1 MQSRS
6 QSVRLRPLLSSA
18 RSTSYLETAYRLH
31 PIRVATVRGSQG
43 QARRQKSLDHGS
55 SPREYVSAFRPPQ
68 GMWEYYTYRPL
79 TRGISAI
86 RLVELLPGT
95 DGQIYC
101 KIHEEDLDSLP
112 RSLLPPCRHA
122 EYKALSYTWD
132 SRTYRKFIRCDGTV
146 LPVTQNLYDALVRIR
161 CSDQSVLLWIDAICI
176 DQTNTLERNRQV
188 GLMRWIFSGAS
199 EVIAW
204 LGEEEEGTSGAFSLI
219 EVITAATTNLD
230 LEDIRDTFW
239 THYSFEIMGLP
250 QLVSPEWYGL
260 FKLFGRP
267 YFRRI
272 WVVQELV
279 VCKKATVRCGSLT
292 VLWDDLQHVTRLL
305 LAAGWRGPFIKEAPQ
320 PRMLPRA
327 PTFAKT
333 ISNIRLGFPISQ
345 GECGM
350 SLSLLL
356 CVTRRFLASD
366 PRDKVFALIGLA
378 SKIKSQSIN
387 PDYARPT
394 VDVYRD
400 ITGYLITTEQSLTL
414 LSTIEDISHRKPDSS
429 LPSWVPD
436 YSYHEN
442 IFTFG
447 FPIGRIQY
455 SAAGSTPVSVRW
467 SPTSSVLAIDGFT
480 YDEVETVSPI
490 SFTDTR
496 NQRQVILD
504 WLRIASSLL
513 HGGSVDGDAFWRTLI
528 GDSDRDTFPAPASYG
543 AYFAHYLSHLGI
555 QKTYGDLAGLTSIE
569 DHPDAAVMAST
580 YQASF
585 EFMAWRRTFFT
596 TRKGLIGLGPRST
609 QPGDKICIFSGG
621 RVPFILRGRGTHYQ
635 LLGEAYVHG
644 LMKGQ
649 AIQAHHDF
657 EEFLIR

>member
-1 MQSRS
+1 MPLQLRS
-6 QSVRLRPLLSSA
+6 ARLRPLLSLA
-18 RSTSYLETAYRLH
+18 RSTSYLETGYSLRSVRL
-31 PIRVATVRGSQG
+31 ATTSGSHDQSTG
-43 QARRQKSLDHGS
+43 HKSLEHDS
-55 SPREYVSAFRPPQ
+55 SPRECIQAFRPPQ
-68 GMWEYYTYRPL
+68 GTWDYYTYSPL
-79 TRGISAI
+79 SQRISAI
-86 RLVELLPGT
+86 RLVELLPAT
-95 DGQIYC
+95 DGHIHC
-101 KIHEEDLDSLP
+101 DIHEEDLDSLP
-112 RSLLPPCRHA
+112 KSSIPPCQHI

-132 SRTYRKFIRCDGTV
+132 TRIYRKFIWCGGML
-146 LPVTQNLYDALVRIR
+146 LPVTQNLYDALLRVR
-161 CSDQSVLLWIDAICI
+161 CSDKSVFLWIDAVCI
-176 DQTNTLERNRQV
+176 DQNNTQERNRQV
-188 GLMRWIFSGAS
+188 NLMRRIYTGAS

-204 LGEEEEGTSGAFSLI
+204 LGEEEENTSGAFSLI
-219 EVITAATTNLD
+219 EEITTATSNVA

-239 THYSFEIMGLP
+239 THYSFDIMGLP

-279 VCKKATVRCGSLT
+279 VCKKATVRCGSST
-292 VLWDDLQHVTRLL
+292 ISWDDLQHVTRLL
-305 LAAGWRGPFIKEAPQ
+305 LAAGWRGPFIKDAPQ

-333 ISNIRLGFPISQ
+333 ISNIRLGFPMSQ
-345 GECGM
+345 GERGM

-378 SKIKSQSIN
+378 SNIKSQSIN

-414 LSTIEDISHRKPDSS
+414 LSTVEDISHRKPDSS

-436 YSYHEN
+436 YNYHEN

-467 SPTSSVLAIDGFT
+467 SPASSILAVDGLNH
-480 YDEVETVSPI
+480 DEAETVSPI
-490 SFTDTR
+490 SFSDTR
-496 NQRQVILD
+496 NQKQVILE
-504 WLRIASSLL
+504 WLRIASPLL
-513 HGGSVDGDAFWRTLI
+513 RSGSIDSNAFWRTLI
-528 GDSDRDTFPAPASYG
+528 GDSDRDTFPAPALYG
-543 AYFAHYLSHLGI
+543 TYFAHYLAYLGI
-555 QKTYGDLAGLTSIE
+555 QKTYEDSAGLTGIG

-609 QPGDKICIFSGG
+609 QRGDKICIFSGG
-621 RVPFILRGRGTHYQ
+621 RVPFILRVDGMHYR

-649 AIQAHHDF
+649 ATRAQHRF
-657 EEFLIR
+657 EQFLIR